1 MSIVPLKSIR
11 ILVGLLVFGVFYN
24 LPASAIVSHN
34 DSTCHNKNCHQW
46 HITKTFYED
55 GKIKSIKRGKHPRG
69 SHCDVTD
76 GICKTRQIEKSFY
89 SNGKLK
95 EYKELKISGSGW
107 TEVKSRS
114 VLKQYGFSGRL
125 IREVKKLNGK
135 TVYER
140 NY

>member
-1 MSIVPLKSIR
+1 MALALLKCIR
-11 ILVGLLVFGVFYN
+11 ILLAFIVYGGLYT
-24 LPASAIVSHN
+24 LPANASVSHN

-46 HITKTFYED
+46 HVTKTFYED
-55 GKIKSIKRGKHPRG
+55 GKIMSIKRGKHPRG

-95 EYKELKISGSGW
+95 EYKELKVSGSGW
-107 TEVKSRS
+107 TEVKSKYL
-114 VLKQYGFSGRL
+114 LKQYGFSGRL
-125 IREVKKLNGK
+125 IREVKKINGK
-135 TVYER
+135 TVYEK